1 MASTVALSFF
11 LICVSLCAVTMP
23 AKRSVSPVEP
33 RPQIMDT
40 DCTDASPSAEAPQP
54 VTAERSITAASA
66 ITANFFILFLL
77 AP

>member
-1 MASTVALSFF
+1 
-11 LICVSLCAVTMP
+11 
-23 AKRSVSPVEP
+23 
-33 RPQIMDT
+33 MDT
-40 DCTDASPSAEAPQP
+40 DCTDASPSAEVPQP